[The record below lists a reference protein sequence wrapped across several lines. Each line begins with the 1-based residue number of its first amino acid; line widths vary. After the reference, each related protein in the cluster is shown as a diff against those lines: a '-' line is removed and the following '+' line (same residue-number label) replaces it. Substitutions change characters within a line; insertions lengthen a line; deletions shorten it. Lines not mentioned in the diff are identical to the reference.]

1 MTDLGSDPLSELIT
15 LLNEVLTDVRKGRLI
30 ALERMTD
37 EFTHLYQ
44 RLGSE
49 ISTDMD
55 SRSRKTR
62 LKTLSRLRA
71 HLEQEV
77 KEIRETTLNQLGK
90 VTQGRRSLNAYKSI
104 VSMNERGAK
113 RGEG

>member
-1 MTDLGSDPLSELIT
+1 MTDPGSDPLSELIT
-15 LLNEVLTDVRKGRLI
+15 LLNEVLIDVRKGRLA

-37 EFTHLYQ
+37 EFSTLYQ
-44 RLGSE
+44 KLENEMPTATDIRL
-49 ISTDMD
+49 
-55 SRSRKTR
+55 RKTR

-77 KEIRETTLNQLGK
+77 KDIRGNTLSQLGK
-90 VTQGRRSLNAYKSI
+90 VTQGRRSLNAYKSV
-104 VSMNERGAK
+104 VSMHERGAK

>member
-1 MTDLGSDPLSELIT
+1 LTEPGSDPLSELIT
-15 LLNEVLTDVRKGRLI
+15 LLNEVLIDVRKGRLL

-37 EFTHLYQ
+37 EFTTLYQ
-44 RLGSE
+44 RLE
-49 ISTDMD
+49 TEMPTVTDN
-55 SRSRKTR
+55 RLRKTR

-77 KEIRETTLNQLGK
+77 KEIRGTTLNQLGK

-104 VSMNERGAK
+104 VSIHERGAK

>member
-1 MTDLGSDPLSELIT
+1 MTDLGSDPLSELIA
-15 LLNEVLTDVRKGRLI
+15 LLNDALLDVRKGRLA

-37 EFTHLYQ
+37 EFTTLYQ
-44 RLGSE
+44 KLETEMPAATDTRLH
-49 ISTDMD
+49 
-55 SRSRKTR
+55 KTR

-77 KEIRETTLNQLGK
+77 KDIRANTLSQLGK
-90 VTQGRRSLNAYKSI
+90 VTKGRRSLNAYKS
-104 VSMNERGAK
+104 VLSMHERGAK